1 MEALHSNKMEAL
13 HQNYICKLGGS
24 AFQQKWRRLCNK
36 NANSGD
42 DYIPQKKKK
51 KAFLRT
57 IYANVEVLHQMF
69 CNPAKMGGPHFSPG
83 LVVF

>member
-1 MEALHSNKMEAL
+1 MEAL

-24 AFQQKWRRLCNK
+24 AFQQIWRRLCNK

-51 KAFLRT
+51 KKLSSELYMQTWR
-57 IYANVEVLHQMF
+57 F
-69 CNPAKMGGPHFSPG
+69 CIRCSAIQQKWAVRISAP
-83 LVVF
+83 V